1 MIGSV
6 GNGSNIFN
14 EYFLN
19 QKYGVKIDNGD
30 NNNKNNPNNQDD
42 IFNLQES
49 DISRNNTLPNDKFNI
64 NKKDNQNKTGVSKN
78 EKDKGADGL
87 TEKEREEVKK
97 LKETDKKVRQ
107 HEQAHMMAGAGL
119 IISGAQ
125 FEYKR
130 GPDGQL
136 YAIAGEVTIDT
147 SEVPNN
153 PEATL
158 EKAKKIQRAAL
169 APQDPSPQDRQV
181 AAKARQMENKARTEI
196 MKERQKEMEEN
207 MKSNKP
213 DSPDNFNISEKPQVS
228 DRVINIINNSYTG
241 IQTPDSNFINL
252 TI

>member
-19 QKYGVKIDNGD
+19 QKYGVRFDRGENNNQNNQEYEFNLHETGENQNNNLID
-30 NNNKNNPNNQDD
+30 NNNLN
-42 IFNLQES
+42 I
-49 DISRNNTLPNDKFNI
+49 DKKEKQNNI
-64 NKKDNQNKTGVSKN
+64 NKK

-87 TEKEREEVKK
+87 TEKERKEVKE

-136 YAIAGEVTIDT
+136 YAVAGEVTIDT

-196 MKERQKEMEEN
+196 MKKRQKEMEKT
-207 MKSNKP
+207 MKTEKSDFSGNFKI
-213 DSPDNFNISEKPQVS
+213 DSKQSIS
-228 DRVINIINNSYTG
+228 DRETNIINNSYTG
-241 IQTPDSNFINL
+241 IQSPTSNSINFIA
-252 TI
+252 